1 MTLFVTALG
10 EVAARVPDKPAV
22 LFHRSG
28 GVESLTYRELDRAA
42 RSIAVWLRDRLPAG
56 DVRVVLAHAPG
67 LSFVTAFVGCL
78 YAGVTPVPVPPPTGH
93 RHQVV
98 RSAGIV
104 ADCGAALVLTDPET
118 LPAVLAWRDAS
129 GLGDIPCAGL
139 AATPPEEVD
148 PQRWSTPEPDPDR
161 LAFLQ
166 YTSGSTSAPKGV
178 MVSHANLAHNIGLM
192 RDCHGWH
199 GDLVFCSWLP
209 TYHDMG
215 LIAMLLTPL
224 YLGGTAVLLPAMD
237 FLKRP
242 YLWLDLV
249 SRYRAQVSC
258 APNFAYDLAVR
269 QVGEEQVAR
278 LDLSGWR
285 YACNGS
291 EPISAGT
298 LERFAARFAPAGFCP
313 EALLPGYGLAE
324 ATLYVSGTRVDSPP
338 VVRRVETAAL
348 AADRLVP
355 SDAPADRPV
364 PLDAPA
370 DRLVEPTAAAATTA
384 GPATTVLVS
393 SGVVREIEVRVVDP
407 VTGLVLPD
415 GRVGE
420 VWVGGGSVAAGY
432 WRRPDETAETFGAR
446 TADGAGPFLR
456 TGDLGA
462 YLDGEL
468 FITGRRKE
476 MLIVNGRNLYPHD
489 VEREAAEVHPVFA
502 ELPTCVFSVPGR
514 QGEAIVLVQ
523 EIRSRGLTGD
533 DLRGYARTVK
543 TTLTARLGVRL
554 GNVVFVRPGRILRT
568 SSGKVQRRA
577 MRDRFL
583 AGILESLHEELDP
596 ELRMVTS
603 APSR

>member
-10 EVAARVPDKPAV
+10 EVVARVPDKPAV
-22 LFHRSG
+22 LFHRAS

-42 RSIAVWLRDRLPAG
+42 RSVAVWLRDRLPAG
-56 DVRVVLAHAPG
+56 DARVVLAHAPG

-104 ADCGAALVLTDPET
+104 ADSGAAMVLTDPES

-129 GLGDIPCAGL
+129 GLGDIPCAGP
-139 AATPPEEVD
+139 ATTPDAGESDPDRWRPPD
-148 PQRWSTPEPDPDR
+148 PDPDR
-161 LAFLQ
+161 VAFLQ

-178 MVSHANLAHNIGLM
+178 MVGHGNLAHNIGLM

-224 YLGGTAVLLPAMD
+224 CLGGTAVLLPAMD

-242 YLWLDLV
+242 YLWLDLI
-249 SRYRAQVSC
+249 SRYGAQVSC
-258 APNFAYDLAVR
+258 APNFAYDLTAR
-269 QVGEEQVAR
+269 QVGDEQLGQ
-278 LDLSGWR
+278 LDLSHWR

-291 EPISAGT
+291 EPINAGT
-298 LERFAARFAPAGFCP
+298 LERFAARFAPAGFRRA
-313 EALLPGYGLAE
+313 ALLPGYGLAE

-338 VVRRVETAAL
+338 VVRRVDTAAL
-348 AADRLVP
+348 AADRLVA
-355 SDAPADRPV
+355 SDGVASGDPVGVTPAALPGPDGPV
-364 PLDAPA
+364 P
-370 DRLVEPTAAAATTA
+370 TTE
-384 GPATTVLVS
+384 LVS
-393 SGVVREIEVRVVDP
+393 SGVVRGIEVLVVDP
-407 VTGLVLPD
+407 ATGVVLPD
-415 GRVGE
+415 GQVGE
-420 VWVGGGSVAAGY
+420 VWIGGGSVASGY

-533 DLRGYARTVK
+533 DLHGYARTAK
-543 TTLTARLGVRL
+543 TALGARLGVRV

-568 SSGKVQRRA
+568 SSGKIQRRA

-583 AGILESLHEELDP
+583 AGTLESLHEDLDP
-596 ELRMVTS
+596 ELRVVTS

>member
-1 MTLFVTALG
+1 MSLFVAALG

-56 DVRVVLAHAPG
+56 DARVVLAHGPG

-129 GLGDIPCAGL
+129 GLGDIPCAGP
-139 AATPPEEVD
+139 AAISEAREEPGKSGPDRWHPPD
-148 PQRWSTPEPDPDR
+148 PDPDR

-178 MVSHANLAHNIGLM
+178 MVSHGNLAHNIGLM

-224 YLGGTAVLLPAMD
+224 YLGGTAVLLSAMD

-242 YLWLDLV
+242 YLWLDLI

-269 QVGEEQVAR
+269 QVGDEQVAG

-291 EPISAGT
+291 EPINAGT
-298 LERFAARFAPAGFCP
+298 LERFAARFAPAGFRP

-338 VVRRVETAAL
+338 VVRHVDTAAL
-348 AADRLVP
+348 AADKLVVA
-355 SDAPADRPV
+355 SDPTSAE
-364 PLDAPA
+364 LD
-370 DRLVEPTAAAATTA
+370 
-384 GPATTVLVS
+384 GPASTTPLVS
-393 SGVVREIEVRVVDP
+393 SGVVRGIEVLVVDP
-407 VTGLVLPD
+407 ASGIVLPD
-415 GRVGE
+415 GQVGE
-420 VWVGGGSVAAGY
+420 VWIGGGSVAAGY

-489 VEREAAEVHPVFA
+489 VEREAADVHPVFA

-533 DLRGYARTVK
+533 DLRGYARTAK
-543 TTLTARLGVRL
+543 TTMTVRLGVRV

-568 SSGKVQRRA
+568 SSGKIQRRA

-583 AGILESLHEELDP
+583 AGTLESLHEDLDP
-596 ELRMVTS
+596 ELRTVTS